1 MVILDKRKSGPAPE
15 DFGILGEFQHWE
27 GDPAEDWIG
36 PFFFRME
43 GDNPI
48 TAFRIRSEHC
58 NAHGTLH
65 GGIMMAF
72 ADYTLCLGANR
83 GSNTQS
89 VVTVTCNNEF
99 IAPAADGELVEGRGD
114 VVKRGR
120 SLVFVR
126 STLSVGERAILISS
140 GVVKLIKS

>member
-1 MVILDKRKSGPAPE
+1 MNKKKSGPDPE
-15 DFGILGEFQHWE
+15 QYGISREFQHWE

-43 GDNPI
+43 DESPI

-83 GSNTQS
+83 GSNAES

-99 IAPAADGELVEGRGD
+99 VAPAADGELVEGRGD
-114 VVKRGR
+114 VMKRGR
-120 SLVFVR
+120 SLVFLR
-126 STLSVGERAILISS
+126 STLAVGKRVILVSS
-140 GVVKLIKS
+140 GVIKLIKP